1 MVIFLEFHDNSTK
14 FPEFVDVFDMPLRE
28 VAFGTRH
35 VSFDRFHHI
44 VPSSNCVDPMG
55 ALK

>member
-14 FPEFVDVFDMPLRE
+14 FREFVDVFDMPLRE
-28 VAFGTRH
+28 VAFGTSH